1 MYILVLRGA
10 DTRGEPEE
18 LNGEQGQ
25 EVSLGEV
32 LAAVVS
38 TYLPPS
44 QTISTG
50 QGNE

>member
-1 MYILVLRGA
+1 MGA
-10 DTRGEPEE
+10 DTRGEEQE

-25 EVSLGEV
+25 EVSLGQT

-44 QTISTG
+44 QTINTG